1 MCNVPYVTTLVKV
14 PSFYKKAQYKVPSHS
29 SNTYKKLFDGYD
41 FNSEKTIA
49 YDTFLENGKS
59 IKLNDDFDNIEDKYH
74 QPLLRAYTTG
84 TTDTSKQVIHS
95 TMSILGILVQMSSFS
110 VSTEHR
116 MTWLHAILP
125 PSLVAVVISM
135 LLTPLANNNL
145 LILDPF
151 CEPEDIDLDFLIYK
165 PNCIAM
171 IPMFMYVLI
180 NSDRIP
186 DDFDMSFL
194 YKIGAGAEPMNNH
207 QIHMAQQFLKKHNCK
222 AMLTNGY
229 GLSEAGSNCVFPNP
243 DFKIENCCYGMPMPN
258 TILAAFDENNN
269 ELPYNEIGE
278 ICKSGYG
285 NMIGYDNQDAT
296 DKVLVTHPDGTK
308 WLHTGDI
315 GYVTEDGAV
324 YILNRGFT
332 RDSDGHLLC
341 AIPLE
346 NKVAGID
353 GVKDLFFLML
363 EDNDNYIPYLFVIL
377 EDGVSVD
384 DIIDDIHNRL
394 EDYEYP
400 RRIIELNERPFFH
413 FKTNRKGLTQQLL
426 DKAI

>member
-1 MCNVPYVTTLVKV
+1 M
-14 PSFYKKAQYKVPSHS
+14 
-29 SNTYKKLFDGYD
+29 
-41 FNSEKTIA
+41 
-49 YDTFLENGKS
+49 
-59 IKLNDDFDNIEDKYH
+59 
-74 QPLLRAYTTG
+74 
-84 TTDTSKQVIHS
+84 
-95 TMSILGILVQMSSFS
+95 
-110 VSTEHR
+110 
-116 MTWLHAILP
+116 
-125 PSLVAVVISM
+125 
-135 LLTPLANNNL
+135 
-145 LILDPF
+145 
-151 CEPEDIDLDFLIYK
+151 
-165 PNCIAM
+165 
-171 IPMFMYVLI
+171 
-180 NSDRIP
+180 
-186 DDFDMSFL
+186 
-194 YKIGAGAEPMNNH
+194 
-207 QIHMAQQFLKKHNCK
+207 
-222 AMLTNGY
+222 
-229 GLSEAGSNCVFPNP
+229 SEAGSNCVFPNP